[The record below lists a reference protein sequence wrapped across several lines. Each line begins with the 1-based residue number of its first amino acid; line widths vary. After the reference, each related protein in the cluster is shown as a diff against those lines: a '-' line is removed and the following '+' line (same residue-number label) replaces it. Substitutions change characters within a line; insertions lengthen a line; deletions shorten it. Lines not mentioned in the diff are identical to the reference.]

1 MKNNYNNVGV
11 AFYRRK
17 KGGRKFVIYNFNAL
31 SKKKRES
38 GYDIHL
44 YAKLIV
50 LEYIFY
56 SIHAYG

>member
-1 MKNNYNNVGV
+1 MWVLRFTGE
-11 AFYRRK
+11 K
-17 KGGRKFVIYNFNAL
+17 KGGGSSSYTTLMLCR
-31 SKKKRES
+31 KKKRES